1 MTEES
6 GSDRG
11 ELTPWQR
18 HQGRNGANHPRARAT
33 RAVRDRQILDLYIKG
48 VSYDEIAKVSEQQG
62 WGVKKKRIQAIVRE
76 ATKRVIVDEKAKEVL
91 PVELAKLDQMEKE
104 VNKTM
109 TPGTK
114 QYVEAKLKIMDRRS
128 FYLGLR
134 ANEKKLAEAAEVSAA
149 AQASQ
154 AKDFIALL
162 DDVLDELGVSFTER
176 QRVPAIIASKMRAR
190 GLVTGDE

>member
-1 MTEES
+1 MTENTQSSE
-6 GSDRG
+6 R
-11 ELTPWQR
+11 ELTPWQK
-18 HQGRNGANHPRARAT
+18 HQGRNGANHPRAKAV

-48 VSYDEIAKVSEQQG
+48 VSFDELAEISRQKE
-62 WGVKKKRIQAIVRE
+62 WGVGKRRIKEIVRA
-76 ATKRVIVDEKAKEVL
+76 ATKRVIVDDKAREVL

-104 VNKTM
+104 VNRTL

-114 QYVEAKLKIMDRRS
+114 VYVEAKLRIMDRRAY
-128 FYLGLR
+128 YLGLR
-134 ANEKKLAEAAEVSAA
+134 ANEKKLAEAAQLSAA
-149 AQASQ
+149 AQATM

-162 DDVLDELGVSFTER
+162 DDVLDDLGVSFTER